1 MSTPSPL
8 RRSSRVRA
16 QPESYADQQAAYTLH
31 AIEQAEVRRARQESL
46 SFDHTDT
53 SDEEGLGEAEVS
65 SSEEEEEGKENIPPQ
80 SAWSRHTTAVHL
92 PYYNIPVETKL
103 PRHHDTSVLG
113 YVQCFLTR
121 ELVSTIAT
129 NTNLYAV
136 SKQAPAGW
144 TTSTEEV
151 WRFIAARIFMGII
164 DLPYLHMYWEE
175 EWRQAYVVRL
185 FSQHRFAELTRYFHV
200 AAPTPRGVR
209 HTVIDK
215 VRPLYEACQANFFEY
230 FVPPRYLTVDEMMI
244 RFEGRDHWV
253 RRIKGK
259 PTPEGFKVWGLA
271 AESYLLAFQ
280 VHKPTARRANTHG
293 AIHHIVMQLIHP
305 YRGTNR
311 ILFMDNLFTSP
322 ALARHLFKEGI
333 RCCGTTRTNRKGLP
347 SGVGGLEKGQT
358 AVWQSGVLGCRA
370 FREKQKV
377 VCMLSTHCKVDDM
390 VTIPQQRDDN
400 LPSSITKPLV
410 VHDYN
415 LHKSHVDRVDQLRSY
430 YAIERK
436 SMKNWPPLAWWLVD
450 MCITNAYALWRRD
463 TKSEDS
469 QLVFRKELLRQL
481 AAAYPPPHSHEE
493 PAVPPHST
501 RPAAGHWPKHAHKKR
516 KCVVCT
522 RGRAGG
528 SQSEIECEQCGVHLC
543 LAPCFKQYHTEK
555 D

>member
-1 MSTPSPL
+1 
-8 RRSSRVRA
+8 
-16 QPESYADQQAAYTLH
+16 
-31 AIEQAEVRRARQESL
+31 VRRARQESL

-501 RPAAGHWPKHAHKKR
+501 RPAAGHWPKHTHKKR